1 MMLIKVNS
9 VVAVVIVLLP
19 AVYGNT
25 ADKIRRQ
32 LLADLGLSRIPDIRQ
47 VNLM

>member
-1 MMLIKVNS
+1 MLIKVNS

-19 AVYGNT
+19 AAVVYGNT

-47 VNLM
+47 VN